1 MMKQHDALRRAVI
14 SRQTI
19 LPMDVVTLH
28 RSVGQEFFV
37 TAVPTATTSV
47 GSCVDQAVEFVKDQG
62 ARVLS
67 VDIHACEPSESPDL
81 PDCPVTFLTGSVP
94 PLEGVHMWA
103 IRGPTVRL
111 LKRADRVI
119 GSCWEDVHG
128 LTVRLAGVIP
138 SDASAPEETQA
149 SEVFEILKAALA
161 ECGLDFSNVVRTWFY
176 NDRITAWY
184 PAFNR
189 ARTAFFK
196 ANRVFDGLVPAS
208 TGIGSSNIHG
218 TALVAGLLAIRPKEG
233 AIRVSPVVSPL
244 QRPASEYGSSFS
256 RAVEVSFPDHKRLIV
271 SGTASIDPE
280 GRTCHVGDAV
290 GQTDLTMRV
299 VDRILASRDCTW
311 SEVTRSIVYLKQ
323 AAYREPF
330 EGYLRQHQMPTFPA
344 IQIRND
350 ICRDD
355 LLFEIECDAIRPV
368 V

>member
-1 MMKQHDALRRAVI
+1 MRQNDALRRAI
-14 SRQTI
+14 LSRQTI

-47 GSCVDQAVEFVKDQG
+47 ESCLNQAMEYVKEQG
-62 ARVLS
+62 AQVLS

-81 PDCPVTFLTGSVP
+81 PDCPTTFLTGSVP
-94 PLEGVHMWA
+94 PLEGVHVWA
-103 IRGPTVRL
+103 IRGPQVRL
-111 LKRADRVI
+111 LKQAGRVI
-119 GSCWEDVHG
+119 GSCWEDAHG
-128 LTVRLAGVIP
+128 QYVRLAGVIP
-138 SDASAPEETQA
+138 QDASIPEEAQA
-149 SEVFEILKAALA
+149 SEVLEIIKSTLA
-161 ECGLDFSNVVRTWFY
+161 GCGLDFSHVVRTWFY

-196 ANRVFDGLVPAS
+196 DNRVFEGLVPAS

-233 AIRVSPVVSPL
+233 AIQVAPVVSPL
-244 QRPASEYGSSFS
+244 QRPALEYGSSFS

-280 GRTCHVGDAV
+280 GRTCHVGDPV

-299 VDRILASRDCTW
+299 VDRILTSRDYTW

-323 AAYREPF
+323 AAYRESF
-330 EGYLRQHQMPTFPA
+330 EGYLRQHQMPAFPA
-344 IQIRND
+344 VLIRND
-350 ICRDD
+350 VCRDD
-355 LLFEIECDAIRPV
+355 LLFEIECDAIRTIG
-368 V
+368 